1 MPRSNPQYY
10 ISPTAVSITP
20 NANNSVNDLA
30 INVARDTRI
39 KIYVPEISADYR
51 TPTETI
57 GKGLDYVDNEVQSW
71 KLRSRNRRLR
81 FNGKYNIYA
90 RLNKE
95 DHEDAYLVFSVND
108 YVLTENTTT
117 EDLVRED
124 GSVCPAVI
132 PDQTPD
138 SHGARSRYWWVK
150 IGEVGAVAEGTREIT
165 LDTGILGTEEYNN
178 EWQHNP
184 DTLPLRVVLTTSKTS
199 GQTAAPP
206 FVPND
211 DSITV
216 TAALTEG
223 WSIDANS
230 RADHWTVRRD
240 SGDATADAAWNAQ
253 AAMDGRTIQLL
264 HYPDTHD
271 DFGEAAA
278 NVFTFSAI
286 DADGNVLASASLSI
300 IAEQPSSVYNA
311 YLDFNAFTL
320 TVDDVGNVIGGL
332 WKSDT
337 MVVDSDEEEV
347 RDYRVHAA
355 AFAMKGADFLALAP
369 LGAAPGKGEYQ
380 LYPSDD
386 GQCSIVIENGT
397 IYVTGI
403 ENIYDG
409 DASTS
414 EDIDFDAMRAM
425 KEATATVVVNFEN
438 RATQVLSLGITLY
451 HEPTPFIELSLDN
464 HTSHI
469 SWSTRHGHYHG
480 MPVEMN
486 IGLQRNNNRLDIAA
500 IAIYDG
506 NTIIAYSSADTDS
519 SDSSDESAPG
529 TWDIA
534 INRATGHIAILGVP
548 TDIAEITELDIHAT
562 TTYAGVS
569 YERSIVHTLR
579 KTTDTNVFE
588 IWPSQAVITQRYAF
602 TQSSGTLVRSVVMDI
617 NGGALSFYVSCDN
630 DQDEHYHLTPT
641 QMQDEGL
648 KAFYALVRNGSES
661 ARTEIA
667 VTATLTAQQLAGASR
682 VIFYL
687 VRNAGT
693 ASEFIE
699 DMQPVE
705 ITAPVTDGITIGLY
719 NDTDSVVYDEVGRL
733 IGTMPETRAYL
744 RFGDVDISTLATWSV
759 TLVNC
764 TRDTTVQLPALKIAS
779 VTKTVQQDS
788 TLAPIYADI
797 KATYDNEEYT
807 ARFAIACVTNGK
819 HKYWME
825 LSDEIIIY
833 DEEDGSILPQ
843 TMDVRLRQNPG
854 EDFDGEEQDIDVNI
868 GASDSDQITLGEGSW
883 TIPAATLLD
892 FVERALADGTPR
904 ITFDWIIEGVTESET
919 VNIVRNVKGKDGTLV
934 EYIFRRGTKSP
945 TDTIAPDTT
954 FWQDTDTG
962 GYRWQG
968 AWTQDGVT
976 HDPSQDDFV
985 PRGWTDDAVGVDSAN
1000 NYEWCAYRTKNANGT
1015 WGAFRSPF
1023 TFAVYG
1029 RSAAYYTEQEF
1040 AWSKDKSTASATTAP
1055 DLEGGSWTSYTP
1067 AQPSAAK
1074 PFLWMRTRRWTFQEQ
1089 QNTYTSSSWTYTRLT
1104 GESGTGIALS
1114 GSFVLSDWSP
1124 TYPDIPTYLAA
1135 AHPSPSTGEC
1145 YIYQEDGHLWVWNG
1159 TAWQDVGQ
1167 IKGDPG
1173 VSQYIHIAWAHS
1185 LGTGTDWTDQGTG
1198 FVTAKAAAD
1207 VYEYI
1212 GILANEDPNADPDI
1226 THAGEY
1232 TWDYVKGPQGDP
1244 GVSVVELDL
1253 DNELDT
1259 LLYSSSAMT
1268 TPVGSLPR
1276 TTWTL
1281 MQGRNDISSQVAS
1294 ADITFQTTGCN
1305 AAWVTGTAKRTLEV
1319 TNFTGAS
1326 VTTAKVEVRVTFGDN
1341 TYVKV
1346 LSVKRLVD
1354 EDKYELV
1361 CTPNNIIVNTND
1373 PATTTTCNVK
1383 VYKTSPVTGQR
1394 SLVTQLTGARYL
1406 FVNPVADGGTETGNP
1421 VTGYGSSGYSWTAD
1435 KTKAAYHIMLATAP
1449 TIATAAIIDSET
1461 IPIAKVQNGRNVVRV
1476 DLTNG
1481 MDSILYN
1488 SSNLNAP
1495 TSGVLL
1501 PKTQVKVYD
1510 GDVDVTEMLGTGAIM
1525 IYSYENVPAPG
1536 ATLGPT
1542 LNGNELTVNH
1552 VTAASATVTL
1562 RVEYGGT
1569 YYYATFSVK
1578 RLVDQDKY
1586 ELQCDPDHFACNT
1599 TTQTG
1604 TTQTCR
1610 VYVYKTDA
1618 VTGQRTLVSSLS
1630 GLYLYYSSSQSQQL
1644 TPLGTYSSGVSFDA
1658 SSTNDYYRIYLLDA
1672 QPTAQSPYTDHIV
1685 DTETLPFTKVADGK
1699 DAMVADLDNEMDA
1712 IPADSDGKLTAN
1724 VTLTTYMRLFKG
1736 GQKVTLTTSN
1746 TSSRSAGSINGKA
1759 ASLSV
1764 ISSGTHAG
1772 EIQVQW
1778 SLLVSDNMTFS
1789 GQYRP
1794 AISFVYNGT
1803 TYSAT
1808 FTATTVRSGAPGVSP
1823 VIYQLLPSL
1832 TEVVFSKNS
1841 AGTGYT
1847 PSSVNVKCG
1856 YTENSGGT
1864 IASHPDEVAIGS
1876 SYKIYYRKDSNTS
1889 YTALTTSGVTMYSS
1903 NAKVEF
1909 VLSSATTASGVA
1921 NDNIIDRETV
1931 PVVKDGLNGQ
1941 PGESAHYIY
1950 LKGTASDASDPN
1962 LHVNNETNVDGGTGL
1977 ATHRR
1982 GLNLVTINRQTLAM
1996 VEATYYDTYGSSAE
2010 SGAGVTNLITKLN
2023 SLDTSVFVCLTSYD
2037 AIGWKS
2043 SPTDTTMQL
2052 ISVLKTFGM
2061 SDLPYTSTGR
2071 YPFLFIGY
2079 KNLGE
2084 GNGITRMRD
2093 AGSYLDFVELS
2104 AYVANGALTT
2114 RDGRDGQDGTNG
2126 QDAAAVSVSKTP
2138 ILFITDSDAKA
2149 VGAQRESFNLQL
2161 LVNGTAC
2168 TLTSIAFSKSN
2179 MGSIVLTTSS
2189 TGTTNVSSP
2198 ITSGLGGTSKTLY
2211 LYAAS
2216 GISIPSGSVLFT
2228 VTGTLSGVT
2237 YTAKGAI
2244 VVGANKAGA
2253 SITGKTGPSPYYLG
2267 EWADKTDPD
2276 YIANGTVIAST
2287 DYERPFVSY
2296 TVGDSVT
2303 YFLYIGTSSMTTSS
2317 TRNNPASDTAH
2328 WEQMSSQNKYIIAE
2342 AIFSKFA
2349 KLGAAVFNEDWM
2361 FSAYGAGYETF
2372 WSGMHICNNT
2382 SDTQVGNSTSNS
2394 YSDQYNHF
2402 SVIAGQQCTVLV
2414 NGEAYVSGAKL
2425 RVAVFYYD
2433 GSRHSGI
2440 ANLFITA
2447 TTTKT
2452 YALTFVAERSGE
2464 AYVVVRGAGTTSNNI
2479 YGYIYSL
2486 QVEQK
2491 TLTEYQ
2497 KMSPTFINDST
2508 IVLWETNDGQGG
2520 ITVSDTSIDETPQYL
2535 SYTPLYLVTGKK
2547 YRISVLGNVNAA
2559 SMSLYVKLLQ
2569 GTTTSLASNDYL
2581 RITSQT
2587 KAYYDAE
2594 FTATVTGEA
2603 RIAAYVGTAGKTAYV
2618 FGVKVAAIDP
2628 FIPKVAVDWMTGYA
2642 HFAGGNAGFRP
2653 DGTMFLR
2660 SGYVSGFLRNIP
2672 MIIDDSNLD
2681 EMLTTNNAWLKYT
2694 SFGAAAV
2701 SFFGAGDSPDSVDL
2715 VNPTPVINLNK
2726 SGATMVFKVNPGH
2739 IVIHLP
2745 FLCTVFKDQGYN
2757 NFANIIGNADVAR
2770 REQAKARSYVG
2781 SSVEIYNVSGGEIY
2795 AVGAYNGYSSSDA
2808 PGATASNYV
2817 PMSTDADKQNAL
2829 SKIHHLPNGDMVR
2842 LTCKRLVQGNMF
2854 NPATGGGQE
2863 IIYWE
2868 AEAGAIGFTANDFN
2882 KDDYEIL

>member
-20 NANNSVNDLA
+20 NANHSVNDLA

-39 KIYVPEISADYR
+39 KIYVPEINADYR

-464 HTSHI
+464 HASHI

-529 TWDIA
+529 TWNIA

-602 TQSSGTLVRSVVMDI
+602 TQSAGSLVRSVVMDI

-779 VTKTVQQDS
+779 VTKTVQQDG

-868 GASDSDQITLGEGSW
+868 GASDSDQITVGDGSW

-904 ITFDWIIEGVTESET
+904 ITFDWVIEGVTESET
-919 VNIVRNVKGKDGTLV
+919 VSIVRNVKGKDGTLV

-1089 QNTYTSSSWTYTRLT
+1089 QNAYTSSSWTYTRLT

-1145 YIYQEDGHLWVWNG
+1145 YIYQEDGHLWVWNS

-1167 IKGDPG
+1167 IKGDSG

-1185 LGTGTDWTDQGTG
+1185 LGTDTDWTNQGTG
-1198 FVTAKAAAD
+1198 FVTEKAAAD

-1281 MQGRNDISSQVAS
+1281 MQGRNDISSQVPS
-1294 ADITFQTTGCN
+1294 ANITFQTTGCN

-1406 FVNPVADGGTETGNP
+1406 FVNPVADGGAETENP

-1435 KTKAAYHIMLATAP
+1435 KTKAAYHIVLATAP
-1449 TIATAAIIDSET
+1449 TLATASIIDGET

-1510 GDVDVTEMLGTGAIM
+1510 GDVDVTETLGTGAIT
-1525 IYSYENVPAPG
+1525 IYAYDNVPAPG

-1562 RVEYGGT
+1562 RVDYNGT

-1586 ELQCDPDHFACNT
+1586 ELQCDPDHFSCNT

-1618 VTGQRTLVSSLS
+1618 VTGQRSLVSSLS

-1746 TSSRSAGSINGKA
+1746 TSNLSAGSINGKTTTPT
-1759 ASLSV
+1759 V

-1778 SLLVSDNMTFS
+1778 SLLVLDNKTFS

-1823 VIYQLLPSL
+1823 VVYQLLPSL

-1864 IASHPDEVAIGS
+1864 IASHPDEVVIGS

-1909 VLSSATTASGVA
+1909 VLSSAT

-1931 PVVKDGLNGQ
+1931 PVVKDGLNG
-1941 PGESAHYIY
+1941 
-1950 LKGTASDASDPN
+1950 
-1962 LHVNNETNVDGGTGL
+1962 
-1977 ATHRR
+1977 
-1982 GLNLVTINRQTLAM
+1982 IN
-1996 VEATYYDTYGSSAE
+1996 G
-2010 SGAGVTNLITKLN
+2010 K
-2023 SLDTSVFVCLTSYD
+2023 
-2037 AIGWKS
+2037 
-2043 SPTDTTMQL
+2043 
-2052 ISVLKTFGM
+2052 
-2061 SDLPYTSTGR
+2061 
-2071 YPFLFIGY
+2071 
-2079 KNLGE
+2079 
-2084 GNGITRMRD
+2084 
-2093 AGSYLDFVELS
+2093 
-2104 AYVANGALTT
+2104 
-2114 RDGRDGQDGTNG
+2114 
-2126 QDAAAVSVSKTP
+2126 DAAAVSVSKTP

-2161 LVNGTAC
+2161 MVNGTAC

-2253 SITGKTGPSPYYLG
+2253 SITGKTGKTGPSPYYLG

-2296 TVGDSVT
+2296 TVGDYVT

-2372 WSGMHICNNT
+2372 WSGMHTCNNT

-2433 GSRHSGI
+2433 GSRYSGI

-2535 SYTPLYLVTGKK
+2535 SYTPLHLVAGKK

-2569 GTTTSLASNDYL
+2569 GTTTSLASNNFL
-2581 RITSQT
+2581 RIASQT

-2694 SFGAAAV
+2694 SYGAAAA
-2701 SFFGAGDSPDSVDL
+2701 SFFGAGDPPDSVDL

-2745 FLCTVFKDQGYN
+2745 FLCTVFMDNAYN
-2757 NFANIIGNADVAR
+2757 QFANIIGNADAAR
-2770 REQAKARSYVG
+2770 REQARARSYVG

-2808 PGATASNYV
+2808 PGASASNYV